1 MNAETVRKGRLHLIQ
16 VLRIGALSSAIL
28 GIVFIAN
35 NFLIFWFGWPG
46 TNTLFA
52 DLGWFALEP
61 LRNPLSGD
69 AAMRGWVQVAF
80 YVLPVAVIAYLVMR
94 TPAPNLKADAER
106 MTALA
111 AYIIRVAFWAV
122 LFIGI
127 IDAAISFLRVE
138 NLLPSVVGAELA
150 KDLGRAVFRGA
161 NVHYPLIIVAIF
173 VGLLV
178 RTLGFTWLALLIV
191 VAELLIV
198 ILRFIYSYEQAFLG
212 DLVRFWYAGLFL
224 FASAYTLI
232 QEEHV
237 RVDILFTNFSPRGKA
252 WSNVIG
258 TLLFGIPV
266 CWIILTRGMWSK
278 TSSINAPLLSYEVT
292 QAGFGMYV
300 KYLMAGFLLVYGLS
314 MLIQFCGYFLG
325 NAGVLLEGEGKPEP
339 ASEPSRLPSV

>member
-1 MNAETVRKGRLHLIQ
+1 MTAETVGIGRLQFIQ
-16 VLRIGALSSAIL
+16 ALRICALSSAIL

-35 NFLIFWFGWPG
+35 NILIFWFGWPG
-46 TNTLFA
+46 PSNLFA

-61 LRNPLSGD
+61 LRNPLAGS
-69 AAMRGWVQVAF
+69 AATRGWVQLVF
-80 YVLPVAVIAYLVMR
+80 YILPVAIIAYLVVR
-94 TPAPNLKADAER
+94 SAAPSLKADAER
-106 MTALA
+106 MTRLA

-122 LFIGI
+122 LFIGV

-138 NLLPSVVGAELA
+138 NLLPGVVGPALA

-161 NVHYPLIIVAIF
+161 YVHYPLIGVAIF
-173 VGLLV
+173 VGLFV
-178 RTLGFTWLALLIV
+178 RSLGFTWLALLIV

-252 WSNVIG
+252 WSNIVG

-266 CWIILTRGMWSK
+266 CWIILTRGMWDK

-300 KYLMAGFLLVYGLS
+300 KYLMAGFLLVYALS

-325 NAGVLLEGEGKPEP
+325 NVGVLLEGEPEHN
-339 ASEPSRLPSV
+339 AEPSGHHSV